1 MKQLLMRCITAV
13 AMLLMLTAGTS
24 FAQYS
29 DSESQ
34 DQPDIVETAINADG
48 FNTLV
53 TALQEAELVS
63 TLKGEGPFTV
73 FAPTDEA
80 FAALP
85 DGTLESL
92 LQPENRDQ
100 LVNILTYHVVPGKVM
115 ASDVTQLEETNTVA
129 GPAISIQTSDGT
141 VTLMGDNSAQV
152 VQTDIEASN
161 GVIHV
166 IDTVLMPPSDEGM

>member
-1 MKQLLMRCITAV
+1 MKQSLMHSLAAF
-13 AMLLMLTAGTS
+13 AMLLMLTAGTA
-24 FAQYS
+24 FAQ
-29 DSESQ
+29 DMGDE
-34 DQPDIVETAINADG
+34 PDIVETAMNADG
-48 FNTLV
+48 FETLV
-53 TALQEAELVS
+53 AALQEAELVS
-63 TLKGEGPFTV
+63 TLQGEGPFTV

-100 LVNILTYHVVPGKVM
+100 LVRILTYHVVPGRVM
-115 ASDVTQLEETNTVA
+115 AEDVVQLDEANTVA
-129 GPAISIQTSDGT
+129 DLPIRIQVSDGN
-141 VTLMGDNSAQV
+141 VMLMGDNTAQV

-166 IDTVLMPPSDEGM
+166 IDTVLMPPSDRGM

>member
-1 MKQLLMRCITAV
+1 MKQSLMRCITAV
-13 AMLLMLTAGTS
+13 AMLLMLTAGTAL
-24 FAQYS
+24 AQ
-29 DSESQ
+29 DMN

-63 TLKGEGPFTV
+63 TLQGEGPFTV

-85 DGTLESL
+85 EGTLESL

-100 LVNILTYHVVPGKVM
+100 LVNILTYHVVPGKAM
-115 ASDVTQLEETNTVA
+115 ASDVTQLEEANTVA
-129 GPAISIQTSDGT
+129 GPAISIQISDGN
-141 VTLMGDNSAQV
+141 VMLMGDNTAQV

>member
-1 MKQLLMRCITAV
+1 MKQSLMRCITAV
-13 AMLLMLTAGTS
+13 AMLLMLTAGTAL
-24 FAQYS
+24 AQ
-29 DSESQ
+29 DMN

-63 TLKGEGPFTV
+63 TLQGEGPFTV

-85 DGTLESL
+85 EGTLESL

-115 ASDVTQLEETNTVA
+115 ASDVTQLEEANTVA
-129 GPAISIQTSDGT
+129 GSAISIQVSDGNVMLT
-141 VTLMGDNSAQV
+141 GDNTAQV

>member
-1 MKQLLMRCITAV
+1 MNHPLMRSITTLV
-13 AMLLMLTAGTS
+13 MLLVLTAGTA
-24 FAQYS
+24 FAQEA
-29 DSESQ
+29 ES
-34 DQPDIVETAINADG
+34 DQPDIVETAINAGG
-48 FNTLV
+48 FDTLV

-100 LVNILTYHVVPGKVM
+100 LVSILTYHVVPNRVM
-115 ASDVTQLEETNTVA
+115 ASDVTQLEQANTVA
-129 GPAISIQTSDGT
+129 GPPINIQVNGGT
-141 VTLMGDNSAQV
+141 VTLMGENSAQV

-166 IDTVLMPPSDEGM
+166 IDTVLMPPAEEGM

>member
-1 MKQLLMRCITAV
+1 MRSITAF
-13 AMLLMLTAGTS
+13 AMLLMLTAGTA
-24 FAQYS
+24 FAQ
-29 DSESQ
+29 EAE

-63 TLKGEGPFTV
+63 TLQGEGPFTV

-100 LVNILTYHVVPGKVM
+100 LVNILTYHVVSGEVM
-115 ASDVTQLEETNTVA
+115 AADVTQLEEATTVA
-129 GPAISIQTSDGT
+129 GPPISIQVNDGT
-141 VTLMGDNSAQV
+141 VTLMGENSAQV

>member
-1 MKQLLMRCITAV
+1 MKQLFTRCITAV

-29 DSESQ
+29 DSE
-34 DQPDIVETAINADG
+34 DQPDIVETAVSADG

-63 TLKGEGPFTV
+63 TLQGEGPFTV

-115 ASDVTQLEETNTVA
+115 ASDVTQLEQANTVA
-129 GPAISIQTSDGT
+129 GAPISIQVSDGT
-141 VTLMGDNSAQV
+141 VMLMGDNTAQV

-166 IDTVLMPPSDEGM
+166 IDTVLMPPSEGM